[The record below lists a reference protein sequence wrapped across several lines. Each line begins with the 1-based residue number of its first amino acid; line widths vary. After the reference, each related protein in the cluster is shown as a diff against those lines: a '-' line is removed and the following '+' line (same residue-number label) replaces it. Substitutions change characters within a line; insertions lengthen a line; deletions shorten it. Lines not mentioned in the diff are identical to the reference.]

1 MKKQILIMVE
11 ILIIIIAIVISYRL
25 FIENTKTKTST
36 QEGRTIMECIALSKD
51 VRINENTKNC
61 FDNLSI
67 DEFGSLIDSE
77 NKDALNLYNEI
88 MAYYDT
94 RTETQKQADGKA
106 NIEFFNKIEEANPE
120 IFNN

>member
-1 MKKQILIMVE
+1 MVE